1 MIGEADGVPFV
12 ENGDHHL
19 FEARMDEIFGNLP
32 NNGVRDGSPCAMG
45 LFVHCGGERLDIS
58 RRVGGLYLHNPWCAA
73 QVVVESDAPHG
84 VDEGIVEGSPLG
96 SFVVKRSM
104 LFHGFQ
110 DHSVLFVVQFVV
122 SRIFQDIVTCF
133 IILQGIYLRI
143 S

>member
-45 LFVHCGGERLDIS
+45 LFVHRGGERLDIS

-84 VDEGIVEGSPLG
+84 VDEGIVEGSPWG
-96 SFVVKRSM
+96 ASS
-104 LFHGFQ
+104 
-110 DHSVLFVVQFVV
+110 
-122 SRIFQDIVTCF
+122 
-133 IILQGIYLRI
+133 
-143 S
+143 